1 MKAITGTLNTLTDT
15 FTIVGRYRPYSVYPL
30 LSFVVMLL
38 VTFVALIPL
47 FESVLGPDP
56 KELLGWIFFGLAVYL
71 AYGALYFISA
81 FGNVMLVMGIAGR
94 LEGVDPASTGGLF
107 TYTLRRLSL
116 IAVYTVVSATLGLLS
131 ILARVLIGP
140 LFGGLIA
147 PRLSDKLWIRWHQLS
162 YKIPLQ
168 LAVPIIALDQPP
180 PKNMFA
186 RSELLVKTT
195 WGERVKPVHGMGLL
209 TLLAL
214 LLVMLYAVPTLQQG
228 LVEHNADLRWLGLSV
243 TLIVIGT
250 YTQFS
255 ALANAIFAFAAYRY
269 ATVRKSDLFPGDPS
283 YAEAAFVQSK
293 KAAAQETAQTNPLVD
308 APSVMADD
316 SSH

>member
-15 FTIVGRYRPYSVYPL
+15 FTIVSRYRPYGVYPL
-30 LSFVVMLL
+30 LSFVAMLL
-38 VTFVALIPL
+38 VTFVAFVPL

-56 KELLGWIFFGLAVYL
+56 KNVLGWILFGLAVYL
-71 AYGALYFISA
+71 AYGMLYLIIA
-81 FGNVMLVMGIAGR
+81 FGNVMLVMGIAAR
-94 LEGVDPASTGGLF
+94 LEGVAPASTGELF
-107 TYTLRRLSL
+107 TRMVRRLSL
-116 IAVYTVVSATLGLLS
+116 IVVYTVVSATLGLLS

-147 PRLSDKLWIRWHQLS
+147 PRLSDKLWMRWHQLS

-195 WGERVKPVHGMGLL
+195 WGERVKPAHGMGLL

-214 LLVMLYAVPTLQQG
+214 LLVMLYAIPTLQQG
-228 LVEHNADLRWLGLSV
+228 LVEDNADLRRLGLRV

-255 ALANAIFAFAAYRY
+255 ALANGIFALAAYRY
-269 ATVRKSDLFPGDPS
+269 ATARKSDLFPGDPS

-293 KAAAQETAQTNPLVD
+293 KAGVQETAPTTTLVD
-308 APSVMADD
+308 VPSIMADD